1 MAGKIAPLSEDR
13 RAEAV
18 QLMCAWAVS
27 SQSHT
32 AARVEVT
39 RLAVAVHLLRRL
51 AMVLLARAPAV
62 APQPLESALMH
73 FLDTHI
79 PATATGTS
87 HVLFLF
93 LK

>member
-39 RLAVAVHLLRRL
+39 RLAVVVHLLRRL
-51 AMVLLARAPAV
+51 ATALLTRSPA
-62 APQPLESALMH
+62 APQPLESALMQ

-79 PATATGTS
+79 PATTTGVS
-87 HVLFLF
+87 ICS
-93 LK
+93 